1 MTQENPSPVDAR
13 LEEIARQMAVLQK
26 EADELTTWK
35 RVNERFANG
44 GATASATSSSKGK
57 PRPNGIPNN
66 FEMVE
71 AVLATAG
78 EGLTAAELV
87 KAIEA
92 RFWPGLVGDQI
103 LPSIYQFAKKKRLK
117 KNLSG
122 KFKRVEKT
130 NEAASV

>member
-44 GATASATSSSKGK
+44 GTAAAASSNKGK

-71 AVLATAG
+71 AVLAESR
-78 EGLTAAELV
+78 EGMTAAEIV

-130 NEAASV
+130 NEAATV